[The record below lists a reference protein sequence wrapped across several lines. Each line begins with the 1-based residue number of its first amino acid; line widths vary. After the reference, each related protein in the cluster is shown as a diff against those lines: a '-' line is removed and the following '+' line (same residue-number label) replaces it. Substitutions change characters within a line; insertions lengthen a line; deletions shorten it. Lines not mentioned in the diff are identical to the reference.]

1 MLPNYEQNMYR
12 GIKNSTVDE
21 LKENSLIRRSL
32 CMALGSPVDMKLET
46 GEIASVTVADVV
58 VARTLQDAIQK
69 PSASKLKDLALIT
82 GELKE
87 KAEVT
92 FNSPEKLF
100 GDIVIHNDS
109 NN

>member
-32 CMALGSPVDMKLET
+32 CRALGSPVDMKLET
-46 GEIASVTVADVV
+46 GEIASVTVVDVV

-69 PSASKLKDLALIT
+69 PSASKLKDLAVIT

-92 FNSPEKLF
+92 LNSPEKLF